1 MVDCNLDC
9 FVYSNYSPGGPVIP
23 MGPRIPGG
31 PGVPGPLSSSGCGI
45 VIDSPGGPG
54 GPGGPGEPGF
64 PCSPGNPPGP
74 GPPGLPAG
82 PCSQGIWVLVN
93 QPSVF
98 IILLFGCYP
107 WSSLPSCSSGPN
119 RAALAR
125 FSYLTSW
132 SPVACA
138 CYCSETESIEIRYL
152 DNLPRS
158 PWSWLP

>member
-1 MVDCNLDC
+1 MVDCYLDC
-9 FVYSNYSPGGPVIP
+9 IVYSNYSPGGPVIP

-54 GPGGPGEPGF
+54 GPGGPGDPGF
-64 PCSPGNPPGP
+64 PCSPGRPPGP

-82 PCSQGIWVLVN
+82 PWSEGICVLVN
-93 QPSVF
+93 QSSAL
-98 IILLFGCYP
+98 ILCVCYP

-125 FSYLTSW
+125 FSYLTGW